1 MYCFYELAHTE
12 IIGDVKGLRV
22 DRYTMRPARFFLYLL
37 QRIAIAGTEC
47 KMRALSSKRQSG
59 CPTNSFA

>member
-1 MYCFYELAHTE
+1 VYCIYELAHAE
-12 IIGDVKGLRV
+12 IIGDVKGIRV
-22 DRYTMRPARFFLYLL
+22 DRYTMGAARFFLYLL
-37 QRIAIAGTEC
+37 QRIAIAGAEC